1 MEGLYAMKHGL
12 HTDGRKCGPVNPSN
26 INEEGWTWY
35 NTSEERDDAIPIDWH
50 AHISQRADTE
60 LQRGVTVTI
69 GGTTYGIRTGPQALA
84 LIDGAAIRADVAARN
99 NQSVSR
105 RVPTDQGT
113 VSFDG
118 PALWQIFEA
127 VESHQQSVAE
137 RAEALEAMV
146 ADGSITEG
154 ELEKGWT

>member
-1 MEGLYAMKHGL
+1 MPKRL
-12 HTDGRKCGPVNPSN
+12 VNTPDKQIVEDFDAS
-26 INEEGWTWY
+26 
-35 NTSEERDDAIPIDWH
+35 ERDWVDPKDWYSLIQSH
-50 AHISQRADTE
+50 ADRE
-60 LQRGVTVTI
+60 LQRGVSVTVN
-69 GGTTYGIRTGPQALA
+69 GTTYGIRTGPQALA

-99 NQSVSR
+99 NESVSR

-127 VESHQQSVAE
+127 VESHQQAVAE

-146 ADGSITEG
+146 ADGSISAE
-154 ELEKGWT
+154 ELETGWTS